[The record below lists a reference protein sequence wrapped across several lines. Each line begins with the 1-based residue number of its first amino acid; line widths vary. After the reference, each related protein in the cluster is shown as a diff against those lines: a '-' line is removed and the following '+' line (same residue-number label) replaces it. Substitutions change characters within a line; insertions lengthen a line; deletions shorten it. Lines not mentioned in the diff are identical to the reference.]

1 MMYTPNLIRSSVVP
15 HTIANETA
23 QKTNWKNHFDSIV
36 ALERSITGKVGWK
49 FATPFTIVTYGPI
62 WVKKA
67 PPSCPMKLPA
77 GPLKANIKPTAHH
90 AIAAIEKFVRI
101 FATTVPAFFAREKP
115 ISRNANPACMNMTS
129 EPATITQVVFTPT
142 LRSSF
147 PAIDFLR
154 SVASARADAGTSSTA
169 PSATSATRPNCTPRR
184 ERARGK
190 VERLIRP
197 PRVGCTPGSLLE
209 GQGLV
214 FSLVS
219 KDWPT
224 PFAMLSSV
232 AIRTYCPM
240 GERSRGRFGHADK
253 ARRSRPP

>member
-36 ALERSITGKVGWK
+36 ALERSITGKCGWYVVMPL
-49 FATPFTIVTYGPI
+49 ATSRYGPM

-77 GPLKANIKPTAHH
+77 GPLKANMKPMAHQ

-147 PAIDFLR
+147 PAIDFFR
-154 SVASARADAGTSSTA
+154 SVASARADAGTSRTA
-169 PSATSATRPNCTPRR
+169 TSATSATRPNCTPRR
-184 ERARGK
+184 DCERGK
-190 VERLIRP
+190 SERLIRP
-197 PRVGCTPGSLLE
+197 PRVGCTPGSLFE
-209 GQGLV
+209 GRGLV

-219 KDWPT
+219 KDRPT
-224 PFAMLSSV
+224 AFAMLSSV
-232 AIRTYCPM
+232 AIRTYRPQV
-240 GERSRGRFGHADK
+240 EPSRHRFGHAYK
-253 ARRSRPP
+253 ARAGPRA